1 LRNISNVLEFDVTQ
15 KTKGKG
21 QARRQT
27 FLGGVEARP
36 ARTTRIGK
44 LGKAV
49 ADGAAVSPMEFGEVA

>member
-1 LRNISNVLEFDVTQ
+1 VTQ